1 MSRIANSPIDFYIV
15 EHYSGYCRCRV
26 HYGHAVLTE
35 GDDRLIATETAVD
48 GSAGSAESVSG
59 SLPLSGL
66 MVLDLT
72 LARAGPTCVRH
83 FADWGADVIR
93 VQPPD
98 TGDEEVIGRRD
109 GSDYQNMHRGKRV
122 ITLDLKTE
130 AGHAAFIELVKRA
143 DVLVEN
149 MRAPVKHR
157 LGIDWDALHA
167 VNPRLV
173 YGSISGFG
181 QTGPYTARAGVDQIA
196 QGMSGLMSVTGAPGG
211 GPMRVGIAVADLT
224 SGNLLALA
232 IMMALYERARTGKG
246 RWVHTSLLESQI
258 FMLDFQ
264 AARYLQTGVV
274 PVQVGND
281 HPTAVPTGVFPT
293 SDGWVNIGASSS
305 KQWKNLCQVIDPS
318 WLDKPEWQ
326 SQADRSQ
333 DRAAVHAAISEQTA
347 LKPTAHWVEAFE
359 TVGIPCGPIYS
370 VDQVFEDPQVQHLG
384 MTPEVEDARLGKMR
398 LLGSPLNFEGHRRE
412 LRSLAKT
419 TGVDTVEVLRGIG
432 YDDAQI
438 TEVTGQK
445 I

>member
-1 MSRIANSPIDFYIV
+1 MIAK
-15 EHYSGYCRCRV
+15 
-26 HYGHAVLTE
+26 
-35 GDDRLIATETAVD
+35 ETA
-48 GSAGSAESVSG
+48 SRRESPG
-59 SLPLSGL
+59 NAALPLAGL
-66 MVLDLT
+66 LVLDLT

-122 ITLDLKTE
+122 VTLDLKTA
-130 AGHAAFIELVKRA
+130 AGHAAFMELVKRA

-157 LGIDWDALHA
+157 LGIEWEALRE

-181 QTGPYTARAGVDQIA
+181 QTGPYTHRAGVDQIA
-196 QGMSGLMSVTGAPGG
+196 QGMSGLMSITGAPGG

-232 IMMALYERARTGKG
+232 IMMALYERDRTGRG

-264 AARYLQTGVV
+264 AARYLQSGVV

-281 HPTAVPTGVFPT
+281 HPTAVPTGVFPA
-293 SDGWVNIGASSS
+293 SDGWINIGASSS
-305 KQWKNLCQVIDPS
+305 KQWANLCRIVEPA
-318 WLDKPEWQ
+318 WLDRPDWQ
-326 SQADRSQ
+326 SQADRSR
-333 DRAAVHAAISEQTA
+333 DRAAVHAAIAEKTA
-347 LKPTAHWVEAFE
+347 ERTTGYWVGAFE
-359 TVGIPCGPIYS
+359 EAGIPCGPIYAI
-370 VDQVFEDPQVQHLG
+370 DEVFDDPQVRHLD
-384 MTPEVEDARLGKMR
+384 MTPEIEHERVGRMKLV
-398 LLGSPLNFEGHRRE
+398 GSPLNFEGSARGITE
-412 LRSLAKT
+412 GAKT
-419 TGVDTVEVLRGIG
+419 TGVDTVEVLRWIG
-432 YDDAQI
+432 YDNEQI
-438 TEVTGQK
+438 EAVTGVAPA
-445 I
+445 

>member
-1 MSRIANSPIDFYIV
+1 MS
-15 EHYSGYCRCRV
+15 
-26 HYGHAVLTE
+26 
-35 GDDRLIATETAVD
+35 ATETSSQHHPD
-48 GSAGSAESVSG
+48 GAP
-59 SLPLSGL
+59 LPLAGL
-66 MVLDLT
+66 LVLDLT

-83 FADWGADVIR
+83 LADWGADVIR

-122 ITLDLKTE
+122 VTLDLKT
-130 AGHAAFIELVKRA
+130 ATGHAAFIELVKRA

-157 LGIDWDALHA
+157 LGIEWEALRE

-181 QTGPYTARAGVDQIA
+181 QTGPYTQRAGVDQIA
-196 QGMSGLMSVTGAPGG
+196 QGMSGLMSITGAPGG

-232 IMMALYERARTGKG
+232 IMMALYQRDRTGLG

-264 AARYLQTGVV
+264 AARYLQSGVV

-293 SDGWVNIGASSS
+293 SDGFINIGASSS
-305 KQWKNLCQVIDPS
+305 RQWTNLCRIVEPG
-318 WLDKPEWQ
+318 WLDRPDWQ
-326 SQADRSQ
+326 SQADRSR
-333 DRAAVHAAISEQTA
+333 DRAAVHDAIAAKTA
-347 LKPTAHWVEAFE
+347 EHTTEYWVGAFE
-359 TVGIPCGPIYS
+359 EVGIPCGPIYGI
-370 VDQVFEDPQVQHLG
+370 DEVFDDPQVRHLD
-384 MTPEVEDARLGKMR
+384 MTPEIEHERIGRMKLI
-398 LLGSPLNFEGHRRE
+398 GSPLNFDGSPRQITEG
-412 LRSLAKT
+412 AKT
-419 TGVDTVEVLRGIG
+419 TGVDTVEVLRWIG
-432 YDDAQI
+432 YDDERIEA
-438 TEVTGQK
+438 VTGALPA
-445 I
+445 